1 MIRISVIIPVF
12 NAERYLKRCLDSVL
26 EALEGVSG
34 EILVVDNG
42 SSDDSLKIAQKYQKS
57 RPRASISVL
66 SCPTPGAAAARNLG
80 AKQAKGEYIWFVDA
94 DDYICPDS
102 LILIK
107 EYLRKHKIIDFL
119 TLRFS
124 RDKLILPYS
133 DHLFQGNGVNY
144 LLQRE
149 PNGYLWAKIIK
160 RQVIEDHNIRFNSKL
175 FSQEDWLFLLE
186 IYPHVNELHE
196 TNILAYQYCTDNE
209 HSVMREN
216 TKENNLQHVKSSILV
231 LTLFKNFIAGRGQ
244 QDHRRP
250 AREGQPPDQEDFRGK
265 VPRPEISRPFSRIL
279 NTSAAGLLYCILPL
293 QWNKEDVNQVI
304 SQLQSAGIYPIGD
317 TGKWKYNLFLKIANH
332 KFLFNLLV
340 LLKKL

>member
-1 MIRISVIIPVF
+1 MLLSILIAVYQ
-12 NAERYLKRCLDSVL
+12 AEEWLPRCLDSIFGQDISDVEVIVVDDGSKDRSL
-26 EALEGVSG
+26 EIALKYKEKYPELRVFSKNNEGVAATR
-34 EILVVDNG
+34 N
-42 SSDDSLKIAQKYQKS
+42 
-57 RPRASISVL
+57 VL
-66 SCPTPGAAAARNLG
+66 L
-80 AKQAKGEYIWFVDA
+80 QYAKGEYLWFVDA

-102 LILIK
+102 LISIK
-107 EYLRKHKIIDFL
+107 EYLRMHKIIDFL

-231 LTLFKNFIAGRGQ
+231 LTLFKNFIAQ
-244 QDHRRP
+244 Y
-250 AREGQPPDQEDFRGK
+250 REQKIFK
-265 VPRPEISRPFSRIL
+265 PFSRIL